1 MRRSEPK
8 SQLSN
13 VVIGHIEVY
22 RFRELELVAA
32 DLRHFGQL
40 YI

>member
-13 VVIGHIEVY
+13 VVIGHIEV
-22 RFRELELVAA
+22 FRLSELELDAA
-32 DLRHFGQL
+32 DLRHFGQI